1 MCAVAVLELNCRPV
15 VPDPGATAVPLVEED
30 RSIPKT
36 AVMSVEV
43 AVTMLVIVR
52 CTVEAEDAVD
62 RRVIAALVPARERVP
77 APVRDPVRDRCTG
90 DRDRGLLI
98 GARARVRSIAV
109 PGLVRAP
116 SRSAGIVPKRGR
128 GPDRPG
134 IASLQNP
141 AVVIVR
147 FHTHE
152 AGPADVVPVHER
164 MEMHKTESRSLIL
177 KTKKQK
183 KVADPAAD
191 TLETLDYFIF
201 ILVLFFY
208 SG

>member
-1 MCAVAVLELNCRPV
+1 M
-15 VPDPGATAVPLVEED
+15 GASGAIL
-30 RSIPKT
+30 
-36 AVMSVEV
+36 SVEV

-98 GARARVRSIAV
+98 G
-109 PGLVRAP
+109 VRAP